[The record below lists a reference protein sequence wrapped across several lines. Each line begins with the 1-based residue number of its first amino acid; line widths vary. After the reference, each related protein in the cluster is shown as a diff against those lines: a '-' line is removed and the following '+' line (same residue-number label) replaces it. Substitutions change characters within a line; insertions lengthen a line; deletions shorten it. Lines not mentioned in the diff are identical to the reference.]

1 MGASLSEFDQRL
13 FEDDETNRMIEAIN
27 LFDEICNSR
36 WFVNTSMI
44 LFLNKKDLFK
54 EKIQEVSIAS
64 VDVFT
69 EDYKGKENDYDEGIR
84 FFLDQFLK
92 RNMQINKEVF
102 WHVTCAIDTNNV
114 RVVFNAC
121 REIIMK

>member
-1 MGASLSEFDQRL
+1 MG
-13 FEDDETNRMIEAIN
+13 TNRMVEAIN

-36 WFVNTSMI
+36 WFM
-44 LFLNKKDLFK
+44 NKKDLFK
-54 EKIQEVSIAS
+54 EKIQQVSIAS
-64 VDVFT
+64 VDEFT
-69 EDYKGKENDYDEGIR
+69 EDYKRDSLKDNDYDEGIR

-92 RNMQINKEVF
+92 RNMQSDKEVF

-121 REIIMK
+121 REIIMKKNL

>member
-1 MGASLSEFDQRL
+1 
-13 FEDDETNRMIEAIN
+13 
-27 LFDEICNSR
+27 
-36 WFVNTSMI
+36 MI

-54 EKIQEVSIAS
+54 DKIKLVSIGS
-64 VDVFT
+64 VNVFT
-69 EDYKGKENDYDEGIR
+69 EEYKGKSNDYDEGIR

-92 RNMQINKEVF
+92 RNMQVNKEVF

-121 REIIMK
+121 REIIMKKNLTGSGFME